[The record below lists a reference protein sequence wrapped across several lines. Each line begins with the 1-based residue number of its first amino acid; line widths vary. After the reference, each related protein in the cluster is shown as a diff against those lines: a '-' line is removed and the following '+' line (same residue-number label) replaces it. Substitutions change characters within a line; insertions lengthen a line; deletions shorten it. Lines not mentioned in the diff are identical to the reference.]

1 MPKGVLIDTLLD
13 EDIADIVIKHE
24 GEHQIV
30 NLLNF
35 WEEKKVLM
43 IAIRTTSIL
52 FDKRFEDKL
61 TLLSKNDQ
69 DLSIRNAAI
78 KALENNYSNMEPIT
92 DE

>member
-1 MPKGVLIDTLLD
+1 MTEFNEASVSFAKNNYKINAVRFDFNCDCISD
-13 EDIADIVIKHE
+13 
-24 GEHQIV
+24 
-30 NLLNF
+30 
-35 WEEKKVLM
+35 
-43 IAIRTTSIL
+43 L